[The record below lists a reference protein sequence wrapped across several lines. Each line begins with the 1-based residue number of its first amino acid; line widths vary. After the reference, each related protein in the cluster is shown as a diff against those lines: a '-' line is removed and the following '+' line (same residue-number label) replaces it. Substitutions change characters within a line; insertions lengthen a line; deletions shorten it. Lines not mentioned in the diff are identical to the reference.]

1 MGQPAQA
8 FWDKM
13 AAQYAAEPIA
23 DPAAYQAML
32 DRIISY
38 LQPGDHV
45 VELGAGTGSTA
56 LVLAP
61 HVARY
66 DLTDFSAEMIAIA
79 AAKTADVENITCDQ
93 IAADDPDLPRGVD
106 VVLALNL
113 LHLMK
118 DVPKSLRLMNGMIAP
133 GSFLISNTVVFQ
145 GLGRLLWLPIKVMQ
159 LFGKAPHVTTMT
171 QASLERMVKAA
182 GFEVVSCEML
192 PRKGRTCMIVA
203 RAR

>member
-8 FWDKM
+8 FWDKL
-13 AAQYAAEPIA
+13 AARYDAQPID
-23 DPAAYQAML
+23 DPEAYQAML

-38 LQPGDHV
+38 LEPGDHV
-45 VELGAGTGSTA
+45 VELGAGTGPTA

-79 AAKTADVENITCDQ
+79 AAKTADVDNIICHQ

-133 GSFLISNTVVFQ
+133 GGFLISKTVVFQ
-145 GLGRLLWLPIKVMQ
+145 GFGRLLWPPIKVMQ